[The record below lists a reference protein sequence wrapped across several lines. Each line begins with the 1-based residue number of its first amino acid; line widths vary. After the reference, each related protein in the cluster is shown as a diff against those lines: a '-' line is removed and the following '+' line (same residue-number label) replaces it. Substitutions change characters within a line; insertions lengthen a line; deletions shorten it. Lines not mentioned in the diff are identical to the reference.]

1 MAAPTAAPAVRGEA
15 TQAVWIARAERDRRA
30 LSKRRNVR
38 YAVQLEL
45 ACEIPTLENAWNWDK
60 PAGTMWLLTTSY
72 RGRTCF
78 RVMWGRFVSLS
89 EAREGKTRV
98 PGFFVAPGN
107 RPAVVSVR

>member
-1 MAAPTAAPAVRGEA
+1 M
-15 TQAVWIARAERDRRA
+15 WIARAESDRRA

-60 PAGTMWLLTTSY
+60 PPGTMWLLTTSY

-78 RVMWGRFVSLS
+78 RVMWGRFVSLP
-89 EAREGKTRV
+89 EAREAKARV